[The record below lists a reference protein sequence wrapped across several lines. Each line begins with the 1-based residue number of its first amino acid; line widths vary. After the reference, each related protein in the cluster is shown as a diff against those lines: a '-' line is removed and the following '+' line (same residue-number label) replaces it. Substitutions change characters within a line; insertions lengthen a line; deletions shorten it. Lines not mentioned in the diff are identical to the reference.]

1 MREPLQRRLI
11 PPNEVS
17 TLEAQRSRE
26 RAQLIEAPILREG
39 ATIESARLIGVPQ
52 ETVIELT
59 DSLEATVARGRTGR
73 FRRSSS
79 RRSMPGRN
87 ERR

>member
-1 MREPLQRRLI
+1 MLDAKNRFDVGLI

-26 RAQLIEAPILREG
+26 RAQLIEATNIREG
-39 ATIESARLIGVPQ
+39 ATIDLRRLIGVPQ

-59 DSLEATVARGRTGR
+59 DKLDVDGAITVHRRRGRGR
-73 FRRSSS
+73 RQAGS
-79 RRSMPGRN
+79 RNSD
-87 ERR
+87 